1 MAFGALRKGE
11 IRFARGERFNN
22 KCQLNGVKH

>member
-11 IRFARGERFNN
+11 IRFARGARFNN